1 MNEKVAVFRAN
12 PDMGIAIVGHSDLIG
27 TSDYNM
33 SLGSRRAAAAKAYLM
48 SQGIAENRITME
60 SRGMT
65 QPTTSSPGVDGQA
78 PNRRAIFRLL
88 VAPDGER

>member
-1 MNEKVAVFRAN
+1 MFRAN